1 MFGRAC
7 ERWNKCAAAV
17 RCYRIVRKGKNIQMN
32 RLLHWTCIFFS
43 HFYSRIECVML
54 LCVSL
59 LYGVV
64 LYVSMWEHIWHFIF
78 TFLSPARTHEST
90 NSQWKHPR
98 TVVFAL
104 IYYHIRAL
112 HTMRVENRNS
122 LNGWKPVKAH
132 THTLSTENTKPQNR
146 ENFFYFKNKS
156 LCVLSVLER
165 VLHTHRQLQLCT
177 APINFHIMR
186 SCTPLEMGFRW
197 CQNHYNHFQWVLHTN
212 TRKHWLLYSLSRLRS
227 THSRCVRVCVLSI
240 QLFLKAIAA
249 HTAIRSHYYASCTRT
264 LHKNSAKQ

>member
-1 MFGRAC
+1 MEQMRGRGTMLSHC
-7 ERWNKCAAAV
+7 Q
-17 RCYRIVRKGKNIQMN
+17 KGKKHTNESLTALNMHF
-32 RLLHWTCIFFS
+32 LLSFLFS
-43 HFYSRIECVML
+43 YKMCYVVVCFTSVCFHVRAHMAFYIH
-54 LCVSL
+54 VSFP
-59 LYGVV
+59 G
-64 LYVSMWEHIWHFIF
+64 
-78 TFLSPARTHEST
+78 PNT

-132 THTLSTENTKPQNR
+132 THTLSTENTEPQNR

-212 TRKHWLLYSLSRLRS
+212 TRKHWL
-227 THSRCVRVCVLSI
+227 
-240 QLFLKAIAA
+240 
-249 HTAIRSHYYASCTRT
+249 
-264 LHKNSAKQ
+264 